1 MGIPSTLGS
10 GAAVFPLSRFW
21 QGAKQ
26 TLQLL
31 TKMKEGRSTC
41 SALQMNHHVDRFE
54 IFPARPAPEN
64 LSDPSFDLL
73 TDHGRSHVFFARGDP
88 QPGLG
93 LEARSNIE
101 DHKRPVLPAAT
112 LITSFVVGTSA
123 EPLVAAK
130 ALLGGGAKP
139 AHVDPRAGLDG
150 QTLAALAA
158 AGGENGLTVA
168 GAHTNAEAM
177 GLLATTIIG
186 LKRPFHG

>member
-26 TLQLL
+26 TLQIL
-31 TKMKEGRSTC
+31 TKEKEGRSTGFG
-41 SALQMNHHVDRFE
+41 LQMNHQVDRFE
-54 IFPARPAPEN
+54 IVSARPAPEDLPN
-64 LSDPSFDLL
+64 PSFDLL
-73 TDHGRSHVFFARGDP
+73 TDHRGTDFAARGDSK
-88 QPGLG
+88 PGLG
-93 LEARSNIE
+93 CEARLEIE
-101 DHKRPVLPAAT
+101 DQERPVPFPAT
-112 LITSFVVGTSA
+112 PITGQIVGPSA

-130 ALLGGGAKP
+130 ALLGGGARP

>member
-26 TLQLL
+26 TLQIL
-31 TKMKEGRSTC
+31 TKEKEGRSTGFG
-41 SALQMNHHVDRFE
+41 LQMNHQVDRFE
-54 IFPARPAPEN
+54 ILSARPAPED
-64 LSDPSFDLL
+64 LSNPSFDLL
-73 TDHGRSHVFFARGDP
+73 TDHRRTNLSARGDSK
-88 QPGLG
+88 PGLG
-93 LEARSNIE
+93 GEARLEIE
-101 DHKRPVLPAAT
+101 DQERPVPFPATPIAGQ
-112 LITSFVVGTSA
+112 IVGPAA

-130 ALLGGGAKP
+130 ALLGGGARP

-150 QTLAALAA
+150 QALAALAA

>member
-26 TLQLL
+26 TLQIL
-31 TKMKEGRSTC
+31 TKEKEGRSTGFG
-41 SALQMNHHVDRFE
+41 LQMNHQVDRLE
-54 IFPARPAPEN
+54 IFSARPAPEDLPN
-64 LSDPSFDLL
+64 PSFDLL
-73 TDHGRSHVFFARGDP
+73 TNHRRTDLAARGDSK
-88 QPGLG
+88 PGLG
-93 LEARSNIE
+93 GEARLEIE
-101 DHKRPVLPAAT
+101 DQERPVPFPAT
-112 LITSFVVGTSA
+112 PITGQIIGPTA

-130 ALLGGGAKP
+130 ALLGGGARP

-177 GLLATTIIG
+177 GLLATTIVG